1 MGLGMDNV
9 ISVATDSSGRMIPSE
24 LEKEILRSLESG
36 QIPFFVNATAGTTV
50 LGAYDPLES
59 LTDVC
64 SRYNIWLHVDV
75 SISLWNT
82 ALVSLRH
89 PYCLLFIQ
97 ATWGGGALVSRK
109 YRHLLRGIE
118 KYFKT

>member
-24 LEKEILRSLESG
+24 LEKEILQSLENG

-75 SISLWNT
+75 SIEL
-82 ALVSLRH
+82 
-89 PYCLLFIQ
+89 
-97 ATWGGGALVSRK
+97 
-109 YRHLLRGIE
+109 
-118 KYFKT
+118 

>member
-9 ISVATDSSGRMIPSE
+9 ISVATDSCGRMIPSE
-24 LEKEILRSLESG
+24 LEKEILQSLESG

-75 SISLWNT
+75 SIE
-82 ALVSLRH
+82 
-89 PYCLLFIQ
+89 I
-97 ATWGGGALVSRK
+97 
-109 YRHLLRGIE
+109 
-118 KYFKT
+118 